1 MIRNQEVLLISDLV
15 NACVGNFLV
24 LFLSDQADNAGNLF
38 EVFANFTT
46 LAHIFCKIKLFRSYT
61 SAMVLCTRTWWL
73 GGVLR
78 RFLISDSPA

>member
-24 LFLSDQADNAGNLF
+24 LFLSNQADNAGNLF

-46 LAHIFCKIKLFRSYT
+46 LTHIFRKLNCSGVIL
-61 SAMVLCTRTWWL
+61 VLWYCAQEL
-73 GGVLR
+73 GG
-78 RFLISDSPA
+78 